1 MSVGGSD
8 PRAYLKVLWRWK
20 LVFLAFLIGVPLIA
34 YLLTSREQKVF
45 QSSVLVQENA
55 LPVNTSLLTSEGAS
69 ASSSTANAET
79 LSGQARVIETPA
91 AARLA
96 AKHMMLPPSPSAL
109 VSVITATANTETG
122 FITIAATAPSA
133 QRAADIANAYGAA
146 VVQLRTAQATS
157 LLTSTISQVSAQLA
171 QMRGGGSA
179 VERDQL
185 SSQLQRLRT
194 LRAAQGANAQVLEPA
209 VASAAPISPKVGS
222 AVGLGVLAGL
232 LLGLGAVYIA
242 QAADRRIRHPEDL
255 EELTGLPLL
264 TVVPRGAFSE
274 QVGDSRHD
282 EAFHMLRSALQFFN
296 IDRSLSTI
304 LVSSPLAGD
313 GKTMVATRLAAA
325 AAQAGRE
332 VILIDADLRRPQA
345 ATRLHVGGEAVQPG
359 HGLAGVLTEQIPLN
373 EALVDVPLGG
383 QEENG
388 DGSLTTQTRGRLRL
402 LPAGGT
408 PPNPSELLASQRM
421 RDLLGEVAEMADL
434 VILDTNP
441 LLSVSDS
448 LPLLDAV
455 SGVVLV
461 AKLNSTSRD
470 AVVRLQ
476 KTIANTGG
484 SVLGVVA
491 TGAAGGRFAR
501 YEYDYGYGYTAG
513 DHANGNGR
521 SGLLAR
527 LGRSRKV
534 KQAS

>member
-1 MSVGGSD
+1 MNIEQSD
-8 PRAYLKVLWRWK
+8 PRTYIKALWRWK
-20 LVFLAFLIGVPLIA
+20 YLFLAFLIVVPLLA
-34 YLLTSREQKVF
+34 YVVTSRQHPVY
-45 QSSVLVQENA
+45 QSSVLVQEDA
-55 LPVNTSLLTSEGAS
+55 LPVDTSLFTSEGAP
-69 ASSSTANAET
+69 APSSSPGGET

-91 AARLA
+91 VARIA
-96 AKHMMLPPSPSAL
+96 AKHMKPPGPLGS
-109 VSVITATANTETG
+109 ITAAADTETG
-122 FITIAATAPSA
+122 FITITASASTAAG
-133 QRAADIANAYGAA
+133 AAGTANAYGAA
-146 VVQLRTAQATS
+146 VVRLRTEQAKG
-157 LLTSTISQVSAQLA
+157 LLTNAINQVGAQLA
-171 QMRGGGSA
+171 QMHGAGR

-185 SSQLQRLRT
+185 SQQLQRLRA
-194 LRAAQGANAQVLEPA
+194 LRAAQGANAQVLQP
-209 VASAAPISPKVGS
+209 AAPSAGPVSPKVGR
-222 AVGLGVLAGL
+222 AVALGALAGL
-232 LLGLGAVYIA
+232 LLGLGAVSLA
-242 QAADRRIRHPEDL
+242 EAADRRIRHPEDL

-264 TVVPRGAFSE
+264 AVIPRGAFSE
-274 QVGDSRHD
+274 GAGDAHDD

-296 IDRSLSTI
+296 VDRPLSTI

-313 GKTMVATRLAAA
+313 GKTTVATRLAAA

-359 HGLAGVLTEQIPLN
+359 HGLAAVLTNQIPLN

-388 DGSLTTQTRGRLRL
+388 DGSLTKQIAGRLRM

-448 LPLLDAV
+448 LPLLDVV

-484 SVLGVVA
+484 NVLGVVA

-501 YEYDYGYGYTAG
+501 YEYGYGYGYTAG

-527 LGRSRKV
+527 LGRSHRV
-534 KQAS
+534 KQTS

>member
-55 LPVNTSLLTSEGAS
+55 LPVDTSLLTGEGAA

-91 AARLA
+91 VARLA
-96 AKHMMLPPSPSAL
+96 ARHMTPPPSPGAL
-109 VSVITATANTETG
+109 GGAITAAANTETG

-146 VVQLRTAQATS
+146 VVQLRTAQAAS
-157 LLTSTISQVSAQLA
+157 LLTSTINQVSAQLA
-171 QMRGGGSA
+171 QVRGVGSG

-209 VASAAPISPKVGS
+209 VASAAPISPKVGR

-232 LLGLGAVYIA
+232 LLGLGAVYVA
-242 QAADRRIRHPEDL
+242 GAADRRLRNPEDL

-264 TVVPRGAFSE
+264 SVVPRSAFSE
-274 QVGDSRHD
+274 QAEDARYD
-282 EAFHMLRSALQFFN
+282 EAFHMLRSALMFFN
-296 IDRSLSTI
+296 VDRPLSTI
-304 LVSSPLAGD
+304 LVSSPLKGD
-313 GKTMVATRLAAA
+313 GKTAVATRLVVA
-325 AAQAGRE
+325 AAQAGSD
-332 VILIDADLRRPQA
+332 VILIDTDLRHPCA
-345 ATRLHVGGEAVQPG
+345 ASRLHVGGEAVAPG
-359 HGLAGVLTEQIPLN
+359 HGLAGVLTEQIPLD
-373 EALVDVPLGG
+373 EALVDVTLGG

-388 DGSLTTQTRGRLRL
+388 DGSPAPQSRSRLRL

-421 RDLLGEVAEMADL
+421 RDLLKDVAGMADL

-441 LLSVSDS
+441 PLSVSDS

-455 SGVVLV
+455 SGIVLV
-461 AKLNSTSRD
+461 VKLNSTSRD

-484 SVLGVVA
+484 NVLGVVA

-501 YEYDYGYGYTAG
+501 YEYHYGYGYTAG

-527 LGRSRKV
+527 LGRSRRV

>member
-55 LPVNTSLLTSEGAS
+55 LPVDTSLFTSEGAP
-69 ASSSTANAET
+69 APSSTSGAET

-91 AARLA
+91 VARLVA
-96 AKHMMLPPSPSAL
+96 RRLTPPSGPGAL
-109 VSVITATANTETG
+109 GGAITATADTETG
-122 FITIAATAPSA
+122 FITITASAPTA
-133 QRAADIANAYGAA
+133 QRAADVANAYGAA
-146 VVQLRTAQATS
+146 VVQLRTQQAKG
-157 LLTSTISQVSAQLA
+157 LLSTTIDQVSAQLS
-171 QMRGGGSA
+171 QMRRAGT
-179 VERDQL
+179 VERTQL
-185 SSQLQRLRT
+185 SQQLQRLRA
-194 LRAAQGANAQVLEPA
+194 LRAAQGTNAQVLEPA
-209 VASAAPISPKVGS
+209 VASATPISPKVGR

-232 LLGLGAVYIA
+232 LLGLGAVYVA

-264 TVVPRGAFSE
+264 SVVPRGAFSE
-274 QVGDSRHD
+274 QAGDSRHD

-296 IDRSLSTI
+296 VDRPLSTI

-313 GKTMVATRLAAA
+313 GKTTVATRLAAA

-359 HGLAGVLTEQIPLN
+359 HGLAAVLTNQIPLN

-388 DGSLTTQTRGRLRL
+388 DGSLTKQIAGRLRL

-408 PPNPSELLASQRM
+408 PPNPSEMLASQRM

-484 SVLGVVA
+484 NVLGVVA

-501 YEYDYGYGYTAG
+501 YEYGYGYTAG

-527 LGRSRKV
+527 LGRSHRV
-534 KQAS
+534 KQRS

>member
-55 LPVNTSLLTSEGAS
+55 LPVDTSLFTSEGAPAPS
-69 ASSSTANAET
+69 ASPGGET

-91 AARLA
+91 VARIA
-96 AKHMMLPPSPSAL
+96 AKRIRPPASPAAL
-109 VSVITATANTETG
+109 QGAITATANTETG
-122 FITIAATAPSA
+122 FITITAKAGSAT
-133 QRAADIANAYGAA
+133 RAADVANAYGDA
-146 VVQLRTAQATS
+146 VVRLRTEQARG
-157 LLTSTISQVSAQLA
+157 LLNNAINQLGVQLA
-171 QMRGGGSA
+171 QMRGGSR

-185 SSQLQRLRT
+185 SQQLQRLRA
-194 LRAAQGANAQVLEPA
+194 LRAAQGTNAQILQPA
-209 VASAAPISPKVGS
+209 LPSASPVSPKVGR

-232 LLGLGAVYIA
+232 LLGLGAVYLA
-242 QAADRRIRHPEDL
+242 RAADRRIRHPEEL
-255 EELTGLPLL
+255 EELTDLPLL
-264 TVVPRGAFSE
+264 SVVPRGAFSE
-274 QVGDSRHD
+274 QARDARYD
-282 EAFHMLRSALQFFN
+282 EAFHMLRSALMFFN
-296 IDRSLSTI
+296 VDRPLSTI

-313 GKTMVATRLAAA
+313 GKTTVATRLAAA

-359 HGLAGVLTEQIPLN
+359 HGLAAVLTNQIPLN

-388 DGSLTTQTRGRLRL
+388 DGSLTKQIAGRLRM

-421 RDLLGEVAEMADL
+421 RDLLKDVAGMADL

-441 LLSVSDS
+441 PLSVSDS
-448 LPLLDAV
+448 LPLLDVV
-455 SGVVLV
+455 SGIVLV
-461 AKLNSTSRD
+461 VKLNSTSKD

-484 SVLGVVA
+484 NVLGVVA

-501 YEYDYGYGYTAG
+501 YEYGYGYGYTAG

-527 LGRSRKV
+527 LGRSHRV
-534 KQAS
+534 KQTS